1 MSLLNTAL
9 RTLFDGFLFPF
20 RGLPPL
26 YGLLAVSLL
35 TAIGMLLVFKATSN
49 QEALDQ
55 VKRRIHACL
64 FEIRLHNDDLRAILR
79 AQFEILRRN
88 LTYLRLSLV
97 PMVWIILPLAF
108 VIAQLQFHYGYEGLR
123 PGEMS
128 IIEVRLRERVE
139 TGESKPLG
147 ELIVPE
153 GLRVETQPVWIPSD
167 RKLAWRIGAEKP
179 GMYELEVSLNGKE
192 YTKSAVVTSALRR
205 LSPKKVSG
213 WLNEFVYP
221 AEKPLD
227 KSGEV
232 ESISLG
238 YREREI
244 GFLGLELHWLIV
256 FFVLTIVFAFLL
268 RKPLGVTI

>member
-9 RTLFDGFLFPF
+9 RTFFDGFLFPF
-20 RGLPPL
+20 RGLPPI
-26 YGLLAVSLL
+26 YGLIVVSVL
-35 TAIGMLLVFKATSN
+35 TSIGMLLVFKATSN
-49 QEALDQ
+49 QKALDE
-55 VKRRIHACL
+55 VKRKIHACL

-108 VIAQLQFHYGYEGLR
+108 FIAQLQFHYGYQGLR
-123 PGEMS
+123 PGEKS
-128 IIEVRLRERVE
+128 IIEVRLRDGVAGE
-139 TGESKPLG
+139 TKPRG

-153 GLRVETQPVWIPSD
+153 GLRVETRPVWIPSD

-179 GMYELEVSLNGKE
+179 GVYELKVRIDGNE

-205 LSPKKVSG
+205 LSPKRVSG
-213 WLNEFVYP
+213 WLSEFVYP

-238 YREREI
+238 YQVREI